1 MMVKRF
7 LASLTRI
14 SDLAERPYDIRAFDR
29 SDWADGDYVV
39 CEVVGKPSALYR
51 IELVSGRR
59 TPVLPGQQIVGAL
72 GRRAATHDCC
82 GDWRAVGDDLVL
94 NQLTGAGLFGK
105 ATSVSRW
112 SGRPMDLRYVGHVCR
127 DSGRVTVGEFGVA
140 GGSKPFS
147 LPSVAVV
154 GTSMSAGKTLTSR
167 TVIASLAGLGYR
179 VAAAKLTG
187 AAGYK
192 DALGYG
198 DAGAAHF
205 VDYVDAGLTDTL
217 GSPEDVSAALSRL
230 LSHVGDRGA
239 DVLVAEIG
247 ASPLEAYNGIAAL
260 DCLGDTIRMTALVA
274 NDAYAARGFQET
286 VRYRP
291 DFVAGPAANTTSSRA
306 LVSTL
311 TGLKAIDLGGDEG
324 VVELMDILKARLG

>member
-1 MMVKRF
+1 MVKRF

-14 SDLAERPYDIRAFDR
+14 SDLAEQPYETGVLAR
-29 SDWADGDYVV
+29 SGWSDGDYVV
-39 CEVVGKPSALYR
+39 CEVIGKPSALYR
-51 IELVSGRR
+51 IELASGRR
-59 TPVLPGQQIVGAL
+59 TPVLPGQQVVGAL

-82 GDWRAVGDDLVL
+82 GDWRAIGDDLTL

-112 SGRPMDLRYVGHVCR
+112 SGRPMDLRYVGHVLR
-127 DSGRVTVGEFGVA
+127 GGEKVTVGEFGIA
-140 GGSKPFS
+140 GGGKPFS
-147 LPSVAVV
+147 LPSIAVV

-167 TVIASLAGLGYR
+167 TIIAALSGLGYR

-198 DAGAAHF
+198 DAGAAQF

-217 GSPEDVSAALSRL
+217 GSPDDVSAALSRL
-230 LSHVGDRGA
+230 LSHVGVKGS

-247 ASPLEAYNGIAAL
+247 ASPLEAYNGEAAL
-260 DCLGDTIRMTALVA
+260 DCLGNNIRMMALVA

-286 VRYRP
+286 VAYRP

-306 LVSTL
+306 LVASL
-311 TGLKAIDLGGDEG
+311 TGLRAIDLGGDDG
-324 VVELMDILKARLG
+324 VADLTDLLKACLT